1 MEINVKETKEQ
12 RLERLL
18 NLYEQQSKANC
29 IEMYFIV
36 NKTLYKRQMNRI
48 TTDIVNFGITSKSKG
63 HKEVIRM
70 RLLKAKKLEWLE
82 NEKVTEV
89 MSEKKF
95 LELSQELK
103 LNKGQTCEYLS
114 CRARKIEYKLDSTRY
129 DKAGDVDL
137 KRKRIQVKF
146 ENASIAVVDTI
157 LKIAKASA

>member
-1 MEINVKETKEQ
+1 MVESKEE

-36 NKTLYKRQMNRI
+36 NKTLYKRQMEKI

-70 RLLKAKKLEWLE
+70 RLLKATKMQWLAT
-82 NEKVTEV
+82 EKVTQV
-89 MSEKKF
+89 MPEEKF
-95 LELSQELK
+95 LALAKSLN

-114 CRARKIEYKLDSTRY
+114 CKARKIEYKLDSTRY

-137 KRKRIQVKF
+137 KRKKIQVKF
-146 ENASIAVVDTI
+146 ENASVAVVDTI